1 MTIFCFLKKMH
12 MHSALFMKTFSKYQK
27 EVDVEDKKKK
37 QTKAKKLTQTMKK
50 WKVEMK
56 LTIF

>member
-1 MTIFCFLKKMH
+1 MH

-37 QTKAKKLTQTMKK
+37 QTNKSKKLTQTMKK
-50 WKVEMK
+50 
-56 LTIF
+56 